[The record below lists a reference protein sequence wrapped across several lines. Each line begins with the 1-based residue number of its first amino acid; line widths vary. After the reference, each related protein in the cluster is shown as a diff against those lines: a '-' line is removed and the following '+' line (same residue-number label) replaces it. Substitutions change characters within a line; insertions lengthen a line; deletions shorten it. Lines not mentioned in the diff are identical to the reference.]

1 MAISNSRMLAR
12 RDPLRGRTL
21 GLDRFFSDPFFRTPL
36 RGFWSNG
43 WAQTADT
50 STVLPVDI
58 ADSDSELTV
67 TASVP
72 GYDREDISV
81 QVDDGILTIAAQ
93 HTAETTADDG
103 ETDEVEVDEVE
114 VDAPKYVRR
123 ERRYGAVRRSFTL
136 PTDLRDS
143 ELKADLRNGVLTV
156 HIPRVEAPAP
166 TVIDVEVVAD

>member
-12 RDPLRGRTL
+12 RDPFRGRTR

-43 WAQTADT
+43 RAQPAHT

-103 ETDEVEVDEVE
+103 ETDEVE

-166 TVIDVEVVAD
+166 TVIDVEVVAE

>member
-1 MAISNSRMLAR
+1 MAISNSRILAR
-12 RDPLRGRTL
+12 RDPFRGRTL
-21 GLDRFFSDPFFRTPL
+21 GLDRFFSDPFFRTPR

-43 WAQTADT
+43 WVQTGDT

-72 GYDREDISV
+72 GYGREDISV

-103 ETDEVEVDEVE
+103 ETDEVE

-166 TVIDVEVVAD
+166 TLIDVEVVAD